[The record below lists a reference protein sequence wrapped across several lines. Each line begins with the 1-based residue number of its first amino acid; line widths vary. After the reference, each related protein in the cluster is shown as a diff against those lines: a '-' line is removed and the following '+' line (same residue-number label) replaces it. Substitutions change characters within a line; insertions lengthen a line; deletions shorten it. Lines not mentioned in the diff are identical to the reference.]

1 MKPYDENIL
10 YIIPARGGSKGIPRK
25 NIKVLA
31 GRPLIHYSIDIA
43 RQLANDD
50 HIIVS
55 TEDEEIAQI
64 AQATGLPVPYRR
76 PAELATD
83 TTGSYEVI
91 LHAMDYADAQGIK
104 YDKVCLLQPTS
115 PLRIVDDVTAC
126 IDRYTPELD
135 MVVTVAESRSNPY
148 YNCLEAD
155 PETGYLSISKGHGMY
170 TRRQDAPKV
179 WEYTGSVYVFNP
191 QSLRSTTLGAMKKRV
206 GCPTPAERCVDLD
219 NTTDWMMAETLL
231 YQAKAN
237 APKE

>member
-1 MKPYDENIL
+1 MSIYSDNII

-43 RQLANDD
+43 RQLAPDNR
-50 HIIVS
+50 IIVS
-55 TEDEEIAQI
+55 TEDAEIAQV
-64 AQATGLPVPYRR
+64 AEATGLPVPYRR

-83 TTGSYEVI
+83 TCGSYEVI
-91 LHAMDYADAQGIK
+91 IDAMRWADEQGIK

-115 PLRIVDDVTAC
+115 PLRIVDDVKAC
-126 IDRYTPELD
+126 IDMYTPELD

-155 PETGYLSISKGHGMY
+155 PVTGYLTISKGHGLY

-191 QSLRSTTLGAMKKRV
+191 ESLRHNTLGTMNKRI

-219 NTTDWMMAETLL
+219 NITDWMMAETMI
-231 YQAKAN
+231 YRAKAN